1 MARRGLIVFLM
12 MCGAALVPIAPTA
25 TPAAAQ
31 GQPLIMLGPCGG
43 HGYHPVCAR
52 SRKNTLVTYANACIA
67 RSEGSRVI
75 SQEACPI
82 ACPMIFKPVCAVDP
96 DGKRKTYGNDCQAK
110 GAGATAIR
118 TGRCIPLIR

>member
-1 MARRGLIVFLM
+1 MIARVVM
-12 MCGAALVPIAPTA
+12 AALMLCSLALACIGTA

-31 GQPLIMLGPCGG
+31 GQPLIMPGPCGH

-75 SQEACPI
+75 SPGACPT

-96 DGKRKTYGNDCQAK
+96 TGKRKTFANDCMARA
-110 GAGATAIR
+110 AGVKVIR
-118 TGRCIPLIR
+118 RGRCIPLVR